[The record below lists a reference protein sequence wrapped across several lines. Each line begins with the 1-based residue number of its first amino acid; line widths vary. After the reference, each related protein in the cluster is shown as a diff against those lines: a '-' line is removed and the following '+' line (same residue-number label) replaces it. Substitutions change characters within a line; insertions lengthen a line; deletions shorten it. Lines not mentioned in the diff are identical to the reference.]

1 MELEIQQRI
10 NREQSHQLAMQK
22 AMADAASTMTVYQK
36 HVVNTRNQT
45 VEAHDNHESD
55 TDSEDDENV
64 CEEEEALKQQLRSLD
79 KDIKVLSTDSAAVV
93 TEIEKVTKSFNFR
106 QTWAIAEFGEGWQGG
121 PSAPSAPASAPA
133 SAPSAPAAE
142 HQAASKEKK
151 Q

>member
-1 MELEIQQRI
+1 MELEIQLLQRI
-10 NREQSHQLAMQK
+10 NREHSHQLAMQK

-79 KDIKVLSTDSAAVV
+79 KDIKVLSTDNAAVV
-93 TEIEKVTKSFNFR
+93 DKIVKVTKSFNFR
-106 QTWAIAEFGEGWQGG
+106 QTWAIAEFGDGWHPQFG
-121 PSAPSAPASAPA
+121 
-133 SAPSAPAAE
+133 APSAPAAE
-142 HQAASKEKK
+142 HQAESKEEK

>member
-10 NREQSHQLAMQK
+10 NREHSHQLAMQK

-36 HVVNTRNQT
+36 HVVNNQT
-45 VEAHDNHESD
+45 VEAHDKHESD

-79 KDIKVLSTDSAAVV
+79 KDIKVLSTDNAAVV
-93 TEIEKVTKSFNFR
+93 TKIEKVTKSFNFR

-142 HQAASKEKK
+142 HQAESKEKK